1 MYPDNIAS
9 ILKESEGSNPTGI
22 KIVGTVGLQAQSVEV
37 LKSMLEAGMT
47 VARFDFSWGDREYHQ
62 KTYDNLQLAVKESKI
77 MTGRDP
83 VTKGAVALL
92 VMLDTKGLEITVM
105 KDKSATIEISEGQS
119 ITLTTD
125 VHAVATST
133 LLPVSCPDLP
143 HLLKPGDPVF
153 IARYLFTGSETS
165 STYLE
170 VHPTPLMS
178 ICRHM

>member
-77 MTGRDP
+77 MC
-83 VTKGAVALL
+83 A